1 MYISGKVSKYVSQR
15 RVAKGVYSLDIPQLD
30 TISDPAKE
38 RLIFKLNT
46 SSTSSPI
53 SPSSMSYFT

>member
-1 MYISGKVSKYVSQR
+1 MFASQR

-38 RLIFKLNT
+38 RLIL
-46 SSTSSPI
+46 I
-53 SPSSMSYFT
+53 